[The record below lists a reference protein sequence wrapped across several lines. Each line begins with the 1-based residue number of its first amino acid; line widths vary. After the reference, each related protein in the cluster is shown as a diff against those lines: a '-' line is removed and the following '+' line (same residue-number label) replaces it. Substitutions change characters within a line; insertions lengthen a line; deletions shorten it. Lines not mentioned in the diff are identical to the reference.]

1 MDRQGFVSDR
11 RGLFL
16 TKEALNSI
24 RQVTAEVLVQNRDFD
39 LVQKLTPVQGYAELI
54 GEEPNNLA
62 YHIALRQV
70 TEHMI
75 EFLRRKKWQDPYMA
89 DHLEK
94 VLS

>member
-1 MDRQGFVSDR
+1 MDRQDFSSDR
-11 RGLFL
+11 RACFL

-24 RQVTAEVLVQNRDFD
+24 RQVTAEVLVHDEDFD

-70 TEHMI
+70 TERMI
-75 EFLRRKKWQDPYMA
+75 EFLRRRKWQDPEIT
-89 DHLEK
+89 DHLERM
-94 VLS
+94 LS

>member
-1 MDRQGFVSDR
+1 MDRQDFSSDR
-11 RGLFL
+11 RARFL

-24 RQVTAEVLVQNRDFD
+24 RQVTAEVLVHNRDFD

-70 TEHMI
+70 TERMI
-75 EFLRRKKWQDPYMA
+75 EFLRRRKWQDPEMA
-89 DHLEK
+89 DHLERM
-94 VLS
+94 LS